1 MQKYGYELTDKMLI
15 LNFTQVYCKS
25 ATEVLNSDC
34 FKDVFT
40 GFVKHAEKH
49 EKLDIVKL
57 LNLVKNPVED
67 FIDLFRLIHAFEY
80 DEISKIKPE
89 YSVVLAK
96 RGALYN
102 LVEEFYDYWRKLE
115 RYSYIVAKKVEGGVQ
130 SGVFLATNQTFTEV
144 ILKTYR
150 SMSITSWY

>member
-67 FIDLFRLIHAFEY
+67 FIDLFRLIHALNMMKLVKLNPN
-80 DEISKIKPE
+80 I
-89 YSVVLAK
+89 VL
-96 RGALYN
+96 Y
-102 LVEEFYDYWRKLE
+102 
-115 RYSYIVAKKVEGGVQ
+115 
-130 SGVFLATNQTFTEV
+130 
-144 ILKTYR
+144 
-150 SMSITSWY
+150 